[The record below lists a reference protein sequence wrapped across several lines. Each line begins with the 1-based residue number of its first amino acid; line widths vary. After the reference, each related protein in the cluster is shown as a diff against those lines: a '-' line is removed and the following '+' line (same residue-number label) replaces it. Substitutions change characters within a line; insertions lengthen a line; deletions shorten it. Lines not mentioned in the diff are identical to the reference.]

1 VSRRRVTLTFDNGP
15 TAGVTEDVLRTLRDR
30 ELPATFFVVGRDLLR
45 DGARELAQS
54 AAADGHWI
62 GNHTMTHSVQLG
74 DAEDNV
80 ARREIADAQDV
91 LGDLAHPDRLFRPY
105 GGGGVLSRRLLSR
118 AALDELE
125 SGGYTCVLWNSVS
138 RDWDDPDGWV
148 ARCVEDVTSRE
159 WSVVVLH
166 DTPTGAMAH
175 LPRFL
180 DALAEDDVE
189 IVQEFP
195 ADCMPVRRGV
205 VRRVDDL
212 LSLTNE
218 RSP

>member
-1 VSRRRVTLTFDNGP
+1 VSRRKVTLTFDNGP
-15 TAGVTEDVLRTLRDR
+15 TGGVTEEVLRALRKR
-30 ELPATFFVVGRDLLR
+30 ELRATFFVVGRDLLR
-45 DGARELAQS
+45 DGARELARS

-62 GNHTMTHSVQLG
+62 GNHTMTHTVQLG
-74 DAEDNV
+74 DAEDDV
-80 ARREIADAQDV
+80 SRREVADAQDV

-105 GGGGVLSRRLLSR
+105 GGGGVLGRRLLSR
-118 AALDELE
+118 ASLDELE

-148 ARCVEDVTSRE
+148 ARSIVDVGSRE

-175 LPRFL
+175 LPTFL
-180 DALAEDDVE
+180 DALTDHDVE

-195 ADCMPVRRGV
+195 DDCVPIRRGV
-205 VRRVDDL
+205 VRGPVEDL
-212 LSLTNE
+212 LS
-218 RSP
+218 